1 MEDKSII
8 LKTIR
13 EWYSETKNFRN
24 DGWVQSHFRKN
35 IEEVK
40 ALIDSFEPKHNVDL
54 NPSENVQEEDFAG
67 TLDV

>member
-13 EWYSETKNFRN
+13 EWYSESKNFRN

-40 ALIDSFEPKHNVDL
+40 VLIDSFELKHDIDL
-54 NPSENVQEEDFAG
+54 TLPEDNYVG
-67 TLDV
+67 TLDD